1 MNHAVIL
8 PFSIKKAVNC
18 FNFSIMSASNHARYN
33 LETRLYKITEFIQ
46 KTAVK
51 RCVSVVQIREELTE
65 HCKISKGLLSLLE
78 NAQKNEKKPTKLQLT
93 QEMRMNEYFRK
104 HLKTEEIFVMQLAL
118 ELK

>member
-1 MNHAVIL
+1 
-8 PFSIKKAVNC
+8 
-18 FNFSIMSASNHARYN
+18 MSSSNHARYD
-33 LETRLYKITEFIQ
+33 LATRLYKITEFIQ

-65 HCKISKGLLSLLE
+65 HCQISKALLSLLE
-78 NAQKNEKKPTKLQLT
+78 NAQKGTKRPIKLQLI

-118 ELK
+118 ELG